1 MFGRVDIDGPL
12 LRVNLLKMRI
22 RINALTALR
31 NMVYEEAVKTIDSSN
46 QSILEALKS
55 KGITDETSVR
65 QFLDAM
71 PAAIAESYMR
81 QHGKELL
88 ARIPD
93 IIVSEATRIG
103 AEIAKLVSEAAEA
116 TRETMEEMADKRS

>member
-1 MFGRVDIDGPL
+1 MDSQL
-12 LRVNLLKMRI
+12 LQVKNLLKMRI
-22 RINALTALR
+22 RVNALAALR

-46 QSILEALKS
+46 QSILEALRS
-55 KGITDETSVR
+55 KGITDEISIR

-93 IIVSEATRIG
+93 IIVAEASRIG
-103 AEIAKLVSEAAEA
+103 SEIAQLVSEAAGEA